1 MSEQPKEALS
11 ALMDNEVG
19 DFELRS
25 LLKQSADN
33 KELCGQWQRYHLAS
47 SLLKNEQLGAGD
59 ISAAVMDAVESE
71 PTFSK
76 TTADSP
82 VNTGISGKSFFKPLI
97 SMAVAASVTAVVI
110 LGGQNFAVNST
121 SPVDSGLA
129 QAPAPSTATVK
140 PSFAPSRDLMRAQF
154 GAPRISHQSG
164 NSDDNIIRFNAGL
177 NSYIRQHNVLR
188 EGKLVSSSPGWI
200 PEGYTP
206 VKNAMAPGAE
216 LTVFSNGVNSFT
228 LSIERTGDATV
239 PEGATQLG
247 NMVAVGKKVDDQF
260 FVTVV
265 GDVPLMVADRVVNS
279 IEKIQ

>member
-33 KELCGQWQRYHLAS
+33 NELSGQWQRYHVAS
-47 SLLKNEQLGAGD
+47 SLLKNEQLGSGD
-59 ISAAVMDAVESE
+59 ISAAVMDAIDAE
-71 PTFSK
+71 PALKMDAVDTP
-76 TTADSP
+76 AND
-82 VNTGISGKSFFKPLI
+82 GISGKSFFKPLI

-110 LGGQNFAVNST
+110 LGGQNFGINSLQ
-121 SPVDSGLA
+121 PVDTGLA
-129 QAPAPSTATVK
+129 QAPQPSTTIVQ
-140 PSFAPSRDLMRAQF
+140 PNFTPSRDLMRAQF
-154 GAPRISHQSG
+154 GAPRISHQSD
-164 NSDDNIIRFNAGL
+164 NSDKNIIRFNAGL
-177 NSYIRQHNVLR
+177 NSYIQQHNVLR
-188 EGKLVSSSPGWI
+188 QGKLVSSSPGWI
-200 PEGYTP
+200 PEGYAP

-239 PEGATQLG
+239 PEGATQMG
-247 NMVAVGKKVDDQF
+247 NMVAIGKKVDQF

-265 GDVPLMVADRVVNS
+265 GDVPLMVADRVANS

>member
-1 MSEQPKEALS
+1 MSEQPREALS

-33 KELCGQWQRYHLAS
+33 RALSGQWRRYHVVS
-47 SLLKNEQLGAGD
+47 SLLKNEQLDAGD
-59 ISAAVMDAVESE
+59 ISASIMSAIDAEPALEMSSVDVSE
-71 PTFSK
+71 K
-76 TTADSP
+76 
-82 VNTGISGKSFFKPLI
+82 TGISGKSFFKPLI

-110 LGGQNFAVNST
+110 LGGQNFMLNPQQAVDT
-121 SPVDSGLA
+121 GLA
-129 QAPAPSTATVK
+129 QAPQPATTTAQ
-140 PSFAPSRDLMRAQF
+140 PRFAPSRDLMRAQF
-154 GAPRISHQSG
+154 GAPRISHQSD
-164 NSDDNIIRFNAGL
+164 NSSENIIRFNAGL

-188 EGKLVSSSPGWI
+188 QGKLVSSTPGWI
-200 PEGYTP
+200 PEGYSA

-228 LSIERTGDATV
+228 LSIERTEDAAV
-239 PEGATQLG
+239 PEGATQMG
-247 NMVAVGKKVDDQF
+247 NMVAIGKKVDQF

-265 GDVPLMVADRVVNS
+265 GDVPLMVADRVANS

>member
-33 KELCGQWQRYHLAS
+33 NELSGQWQRYHLAR
-47 SLLKNEQLGAGD
+47 SLLKNEQLGSGD
-59 ISAAVMDAVESE
+59 ISAAVMDAVDAE
-71 PTFSK
+71 PALK
-76 TTADSP
+76 MKP
-82 VNTGISGKSFFKPLI
+82 VDAPANDGISGKSFFKPLI

-110 LGGQNFAVNST
+110 LGGQNFGINSAQ
-121 SPVDSGLA
+121 PVDTGLA
-129 QAPAPSTATVK
+129 QAPQPSSTVVQ
-140 PSFAPSRDLMRAQF
+140 PGFAPSRDLMRAQF
-154 GAPRISHQSG
+154 GAPRIAHQSS
-164 NSDDNIIRFNAGL
+164 NSDENIIRLNAGL

-188 EGKLVSSSPGWI
+188 QGTLVSSSPGWI

-228 LSIERTGDATV
+228 LSIERTGNAAV
-239 PEGATQLG
+239 PEGATQMG
-247 NMVAVGKKVDDQF
+247 NMVAIGKKVDQF

-279 IEKIQ
+279 VEQIQ

>member
-25 LLKQSADN
+25 LLKQSAGN
-33 KELCGQWQRYHLAS
+33 QELSGQWRRYHVAS

-59 ISAAVMDAVESE
+59 ISASVMSAIDAEPALNVNSE
-71 PTFSK
+71 KPAK
-76 TTADSP
+76 KA
-82 VNTGISGKSFFKPLI
+82 GISGNSFFKPLV

-110 LGGQNFAVNST
+110 LGGQNFIGN
-121 SPVDSGLA
+121 PQQGVDAGLA
-129 QAPAPSTATVK
+129 QAPEPAITTFQ

-154 GAPRISHQSG
+154 GAPRISHQTDSS
-164 NSDDNIIRFNAGL
+164 SDDIIRFNAGL

-188 EGKLVSSSPGWI
+188 QGKLVSSSPGWI
-200 PEGYTP
+200 PEGYSA

-228 LSIERTGDATV
+228 LSIERTNGAAV
-239 PEGATQLG
+239 PEGATQMG
-247 NMVAVGKKVDDQF
+247 NMVAIGKKVDQF

-279 IEKIQ
+279 IDKIQ

>member
-25 LLKQSADN
+25 LLKQSAEN
-33 KELCGQWQRYHLAS
+33 KELPAQWQRYHMAS
-47 SLLKNEQLGAGD
+47 SLLKNEQLGRGD
-59 ISAAVMDAVESE
+59 ISASVMQAIDAE
-71 PTFSK
+71 PALQQPEVAEKRLSK
-76 TTADSP
+76 
-82 VNTGISGKSFFKPLI
+82 NSFFKPLI

-110 LGGQNFAVNST
+110 LGGQNFGLSGPST
-121 SPVDSGLA
+121 VDASLA
-129 QAPAPSTATVK
+129 QAPQPATTIGQSSYAPS
-140 PSFAPSRDLMRAQF
+140 SNLMRAQF
-154 GAPRISHQSG
+154 GAPAIAHQTD
-164 NSDDNIIRFNAGL
+164 NENDNIIRFNASL
-177 NSYIRQHNVLR
+177 NSYIQQHNVLR
-188 EGKLVSSSPGWI
+188 QGQLVSSTPGWI
-200 PEGYTP
+200 PDGYSA

-228 LSIERTGDATV
+228 LSIEKTGSAKV

-247 NMVAVGKKVDDQF
+247 DMVAVGKKVDQF

-265 GDVPLMVADRVVNS
+265 GDVPLMVADRVANS

>member
-33 KELCGQWQRYHLAS
+33 KELSGQWRRYHVAS
-47 SLLKNEQLGAGD
+47 SLLKNEQLGVGD
-59 ISAAVMDAVESE
+59 ISTAVMSAIDDE
-71 PTFSK
+71 PALK
-76 TTADSP
+76 MSP
-82 VNTGISGKSFFKPLI
+82 VETPVDKGVSAKGFFKPLI

-110 LGGQNFAVNST
+110 LGGQNVGLS
-121 SPVDSGLA
+121 SQQSVDTGLA
-129 QAPAPSTATVK
+129 QAPEPATTIMQ
-140 PSFAPSRDLMRAQF
+140 PNFAPSRDLMRAQF
-154 GAPRISHQSG
+154 GAPRISHQSDSG
-164 NSDDNIIRFNAGL
+164 SDNIIRYNAGL

-188 EGKLVSSSPGWI
+188 QGKLVSSTPGWI
-200 PEGYTP
+200 PEGYSA

-228 LSIERTGDATV
+228 LSIERTGDASV
-239 PEGATQLG
+239 PEGATQMG
-247 NMVAVGKKVDDQF
+247 NMVAIGKKVDQF

-265 GDVPLMVADRVVNS
+265 GDVPLMVADRVANS

>member
-33 KELCGQWQRYHLAS
+33 KELSGQWRRYHVAS

-59 ISAAVMDAVESE
+59 ISASIMNAIDAE
-71 PTFSK
+71 PAFEVSSANAAEK
-76 TTADSP
+76 TGP
-82 VNTGISGKSFFKPLI
+82 SGKSFFKPLI
-97 SMAVAASVTAVVI
+97 SMAVAASVTAIVI
-110 LGGQNFAVNST
+110 LGGQNFTLNPQQS
-121 SPVDSGLA
+121 VDTGLA
-129 QAPAPSTATVK
+129 QAPQPATTNVQ

-154 GAPRISHQSG
+154 GAPRISHQSDNG
-164 NSDDNIIRFNAGL
+164 NDNIIRFNAGL

-188 EGKLVSSSPGWI
+188 QGKLVSSTPGWI
-200 PEGYTP
+200 PEGYSA

-228 LSIERTGDATV
+228 LSIERTEDAAV
-239 PEGATQLG
+239 PEGATQMG
-247 NMVAVGKKVDDQF
+247 NMVAIGKKVDQF

-265 GDVPLMVADRVVNS
+265 GDVPLMVADRVANS